1 MADMKAAS
9 ISKSER
15 IHSLDVLRGFSL
27 LGILMVNIFDFS
39 GPQLY
44 RSSLVQSGGG
54 LDRLVEIFVF
64 VFAQASFYPLFT
76 FLFGAGGVMF
86 YKRIGEK
93 GLFPERFFAR
103 RMTGLLII
111 GVLHAFFIW
120 HGDILISYALI
131 GFLFMLF
138 IEKSAK
144 ALAVWSLSLIFIPN
158 ILFSLLLAG
167 DGAVPNAD
175 DNTERITAV
184 YQSGSF
190 SEIMGQRAEDW
201 FYVNNP
207 IMAPF
212 IVLSILP
219 MFLLGAYAMKRGWFE
234 RSPSEETIKKWLV
247 IALITGPSGIL
258 IKTMPVLDPQSGLW
272 SYLHQSIG
280 GPLLTMFYITAI
292 LAAVQKLGFK
302 KVYKPFAYA
311 GRASMSNYLLQS
323 LILTMLFYSYGF
335 GLYGTMTSFQ
345 AILTG
350 TGVYIILL
358 AASYYWFK
366 RFEQGPAERWWRWFV
381 YRRS

>member
-1 MADMKAAS
+1 MKAAS
-9 ISKSER
+9 ISKGER
-15 IHSLDVLRGFSL
+15 IQSLDVLRGFAL

-44 RSSLVQSGGG
+44 RSSLVQSSGG
-54 LDRLVEIFVF
+54 LDRLVEILVF
-64 VFAQASFYPLFT
+64 VLAQASFYPLFS

-86 YKRIGEK
+86 YKRIGGK
-93 GLFPERFFAR
+93 GLSPERFFAR
-103 RMTGLLII
+103 RMTALLFI

-138 IEKSAK
+138 IGKSAK

-167 DGAVPNAD
+167 SGNVPETD
-175 DNTERITAV
+175 MNTERITAV
-184 YQSGSF
+184 YQNGSF
-190 SEIMGQRAEDW
+190 SELMVQRAADW

-212 IVLSILP
+212 LVLSILP
-219 MFLLGAYAMKRGWFE
+219 MFLLGGYAMKRGWFE

-247 IALITGPSGIL
+247 TAVITGPSGIL
-258 IKTMPVLDPQSGLW
+258 LKLMPVLFPQSGLW

-292 LAAVQKLGFK
+292 LAMVHKFGFK
-302 KVYKPFAYA
+302 KVYSPFAYA

-323 LILTMLFYSYGF
+323 LICTLLFYSYGF
-335 GLYGTMTSFQ
+335 GLYGTVTSFQ
-345 AILTG
+345 AILIG
-350 TGVYIILL
+350 AGVYIILMT
-358 AASYYWFK
+358 ASYFWFK

-381 YRRS
+381 YRKS